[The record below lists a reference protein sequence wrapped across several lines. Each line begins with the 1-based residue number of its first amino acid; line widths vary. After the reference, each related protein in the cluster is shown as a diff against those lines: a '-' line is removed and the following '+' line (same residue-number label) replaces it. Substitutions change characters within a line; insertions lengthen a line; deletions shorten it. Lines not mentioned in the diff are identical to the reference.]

1 MGYGPQSWPRAYA
14 FPTRGPTRSLRENPN
29 RKWLSENL
37 ALVIFWKSG
46 CFLCFFNLPFLP
58 AKHMNHT
65 IQFAFKIIVS
75 HQEKQEFEVS
85 NKQYRTSKQA
95 PTRDCLRSPSH
106 IILRICLRR
115 TYAPSGIAYARMM
128 WVPLQSKIHHL
139 EKKNVAQLRSS
150 RPKPSAIDSET
161 FRKKNRS
168 DSKHLEGSTLTPKNH
183 DLPFFSVKKS
193 RGMWSGKCS
202 QNQKLAKETRTHTH
216 TKKTQL

>member
-85 NKQYRTSKQA
+85 NKQSRTSKQA

-128 WVPLQSKIHHL
+128 WVPLQSKFHHL
-139 EKKNVAQLRSS
+139 EKKRG
-150 RPKPSAIDSET
+150 SAEIQQPNGTQT
-161 FRKKNRS
+161 FRHRFRN
-168 DSKHLEGSTLTPKNH
+168 
-183 DLPFFSVKKS
+183 FSEKQV
-193 RGMWSGKCS
+193 W
-202 QNQKLAKETRTHTH
+202 
-216 TKKTQL
+216 

>member
-58 AKHMNHT
+58 AKHINHT

-139 EKKNVAQLRSS
+139 EKKTWLSWDPADPNL
-150 RPKPSAIDSET
+150 PPSI
-161 FRKKNRS
+161 
-168 DSKHLEGSTLTPKNH
+168 
-183 DLPFFSVKKS
+183 
-193 RGMWSGKCS
+193 
-202 QNQKLAKETRTHTH
+202 QKLFGKKTGLIANILKDQLLPPKTMIYLSSQSKSPEECDLENAAKIKSLQKKHAHTH